1 MCPIT
6 ILALEEDYLY
16 VASSSIKDA
25 GTGLF
30 TAIKIYKDEIISI
43 YTGELLSS
51 KESIKRAERQ
61 ENQYFIT
68 LLNGKTLDSKHTPG
82 FAKYANDAHLS
93 SFKNNAKIALNDKNQ
108 VCLIATKNIS
118 KYSEI
123 LTSYGK
129 TYWLAHSKVNN
140 QK

>member
-1 MCPIT
+1 MKTP
-6 ILALEEDYLY
+6 ESDYLY
-16 VASSSIKDA
+16 LQASNIPNA

-43 YTGELLSS
+43 YTGEVLST
-51 KESIKRAERQ
+51 KESNQRAELG

-68 LLNGKTLDSKHTPG
+68 MLNGKILDSKHTPG

-93 SFKNNAKIALNDKNQ
+93 EFKNNAKIALNDKKQ

-118 KYSEI
+118 KYAEI
-123 LTSYGK
+123 YTSYGK
-129 TYWLAHSKVNN
+129 AYWELHSKTI
-140 QK
+140 K